1 MKQRVEEFEK
11 KHDYLV
17 CVDSDGC
24 AMDTMDIKHF
34 HCFGPRAVDVFG
46 IDSVKDE
53 FLEIW
58 NEINLFSM
66 TRGINRF
73 KGLALSFEIANEKG
87 LDVPQLTH
95 VKKWTEESD
104 ELSKP
109 SLQREIEKTGEEEL
123 KLALLWSDRV
133 NECIEGLSGEDHP
146 FDGVKEGLAELSK
159 IADIAIVSSAN
170 GEAVY
175 NEWTKHDLAPYV
187 EVMLGQEAG
196 SKAFCISQLK
206 KHYDSENQVVMVGD
220 APGDLDAAQQ
230 NGVHYYPIVVGKEAE
245 SWERLKTEAK
255 DKLVSN
261 DFDEAYQEQLIKEFK
276 EALSK

>member
-1 MKQRVEEFEK
+1 MKQRVEEFVK

-46 IDSVKDE
+46 IGTVRDE

-87 LDVPQLTH
+87 LDVPLLNR
-95 VKKWTEESD
+95 VKQWTEESD

-109 SLQREIEKTGEEEL
+109 SLVREIEKSDDEEL
-123 KLALLWSDRV
+123 KLALEWSDRV
-133 NECIEGLSGEDHP
+133 NECIEGLTGEDHP
-146 FDGVKEGLAELSK
+146 FEGVKEGLEALSK
-159 IADIAIVSSAN
+159 VADIAIVSSAN

-175 NEWTKHDLAPYV
+175 NEWTNHGLAPYV
-187 EVMLGQEAG
+187 EVLLGQEAG
-196 SKAFCISQLK
+196 SKAYCISQLK
-206 KHYDSENQVVMVGD
+206 KLYDSENQIVMVGD

-230 NGVHYYPIVVGKEAE
+230 NGVHYYPIIVGKEAE

-255 DKLVSN
+255 EKLLSDQFDKDYQDKLI
-261 DFDEAYQEQLIKEFK
+261 EEFK
-276 EALSK
+276 AALSK